1 MELLLRPGTRVCL
14 SMKLPP
20 PYVRGGDREDDLLH
34 LYEFFMHPGQ
44 SVIYGRMASNEIV
57 IARGNIA
64 RRHGRFAL
72 SSDGHLLVIDHN
84 TTNGTFLNGKRI
96 VHEARFTHE
105 DTVYVGDAVFRVAT
119 HRTADAL
126 GENALLSVDEQ
137 IVWFR
142 DVIHGDLARH
152 PREYSK
158 SAPRRVDEA
167 AEHYFRENMK
177 VDPKV
182 HWFASALTFEQ
193 QVWCGDFE
201 RQEWFVSGQCVA
213 RQLSNMPAR
222 LIGDQP
228 GESNLYRI
236 ESWKDEVGI
245 VTHRYPR
252 EVVGALLDAMGPA
265 KDSYAAPVE
274 QIVRDEAFR
283 IAFEALDHDRYRL

>member
-1 MELLLRPGTRVCL
+1 
-14 SMKLPP
+14 
-20 PYVRGGDREDDLLH
+20 
-34 LYEFFMHPGQ
+34 
-44 SVIYGRMASNEIV
+44 
-57 IARGNIA
+57 
-64 RRHGRFAL
+64 
-72 SSDGHLLVIDHN
+72 
-84 TTNGTFLNGKRI
+84 
-96 VHEARFTHE
+96 
-105 DTVYVGDAVFRVAT
+105 
-119 HRTADAL
+119 
-126 GENALLSVDEQ
+126 
-137 IVWFR
+137 
-142 DVIHGDLARH
+142 
-152 PREYSK
+152 
-158 SAPRRVDEA
+158 
-167 AEHYFRENMK
+167 MK

-265 KDSYAAPVE
+265 KDSYTAPVE